1 MVKER
6 SFLHH
11 SFNRGENGQENLMWK
26 KEADDR
32 ISEHRQRDLVINV
45 TNGEKKPIAGIE
57 VEIKQIRHL

>member
-11 SFNRGENGQENLMWK
+11 SFNRGENRQENLMWK

-45 TNGEKKPIAGIE
+45 TNGEKS
-57 VEIKQIRHL
+57 Q

>member
-11 SFNRGENGQENLMWK
+11 SFNRGENGHENLLWK

-45 TNGEKKPIAGIE
+45 TNGEKS
-57 VEIKQIRHL
+57 Q